1 MHTELEQFI
10 ASSTL
15 CDTHEHTECERFYR
29 DSRHDVLTHLF
40 DNYVV
45 FDLHSAGAS
54 QQSLDALINPGDPDV
69 ARRFR
74 DIQPYWDKI
83 HFTGY
88 AEGVK
93 LAAKRLF
100 GIDAL
105 TPEAL
110 AAAQESCGF
119 KGNDNERLTLLK
131 DIANLDHV
139 QIDTNT
145 RPFPP
150 EMLGQDFFLYDLNM
164 FDFCAGRPDFDLL
177 ERQLGKDVTSLKDL
191 GAAIEV
197 LFDISARYAVAVKSQ
212 HAYVRTLKW
221 TPRSASDAAISFDA
235 VRRLGTAAAEADRL
249 CLGDW
254 CMSRVAQMCAR
265 HDLPFK
271 MHTGYFTKNNFM
283 PTDNL
288 RAGNMDLFLK
298 MHPDTRFVL
307 MHIAYPHSDELIAL
321 AKHYTN
327 VSIDMCW
334 AWSINPLHASDF
346 VRRYLHAAPKNK
358 LFVFGGD
365 TLLPTSSVGYAMQ
378 FRKWFGKTLGREVDD
393 GSLSEA
399 EAIRLAEFFMMANP
413 YDYYDLTGKKEVL
426 RTGDAESVTKLGHQG
441 AFSAPPK
448 SIRDSGRA

>member
-1 MHTELEQFI
+1 MHSELEEFI
-10 ASSTL
+10 ASSKL
-15 CDTHEHTECERFYR
+15 CNTHEHTEYERFYR
-29 DSRHDVLTHLF
+29 ASRHDVLTHLF

-54 QQSLDALINPGDPDV
+54 QQILDALVDPINPDV
-69 ARRFR
+69 ERRFR
-74 DIQPYWDKI
+74 DVQPYWKKI
-83 HFTGY
+83 ELTGY

-100 GIDAL
+100 AIGAL
-105 TPEAL
+105 TPDAIS
-110 AAAQESCGF
+110 AAQEGCKY
-119 KGNDNERLTLLK
+119 KGAENERRRLLK
-131 DIANLDHV
+131 DIANLDHI

-150 EMLGQDFFLYDLNM
+150 EMMGQDFFLYDLNA
-164 FDFCAGRPDFDLL
+164 FDLCAGRPDFDVL
-177 ERQLGKDVTSLKDL
+177 ERQLGKEVTSLEDL
-191 GAAIEV
+191 GAAIEM

-221 TPRSASDAAISFDA
+221 EPRSETDAAISFA
-235 VRRLGTAAAEADRL
+235 TVRRLGNAAPQADRL

-254 CMSRVAQMCAR
+254 CMSRVAQTCAR

-271 MHTGYFTKNNFM
+271 IHTGYFTNNNFM

-298 MHPDTRFVL
+298 MHPNTRFML

-346 VRRYLHAAPKNK
+346 VRRYLHAAPRNK

-365 TLLPTSSVGYAMQ
+365 TLLPTSSVGYALQ
-378 FRKWFGKTLGREVDD
+378 FRKWFGRTLKREVAD
-393 GSLSEA
+393 GTMSEE
-399 EAIRLAEFFMMANP
+399 EAIRLADFFMMENP
-413 YDYYDLTGKKEVL
+413 YDYYDLTRKKEIL
-426 RTGDAESVTKLGHQG
+426 RSADADSIAKLGHEG
-441 AFSAPPK
+441 AFGAPPK

>member
-1 MHTELEQFI
+1 MHSELEEFI

-15 CDTHEHTECERFYR
+15 CNTHEHTEYERFYR

-54 QQSLDALINPGDPDV
+54 QKSLDALIDPSDPDV

-74 DIQPYWDKI
+74 DVQTYWDRI

-100 GIDAL
+100 GIDVL

-110 AAAQESCGF
+110 SAAQETSAY
-119 KGNDNERLTLLK
+119 KGEKDERLTLLK
-131 DIANLDHV
+131 DVANLDHV

-150 EMLGQDFFLYDLNM
+150 EMMGQDFFLYDLNM
-164 FDFCAGRPDFDLL
+164 FDFCSGRPDFDVL
-177 ERQLGKDVTSLKDL
+177 EGQLGTDATSLEEL
-191 GAAIEV
+191 GGAIGR

-221 TPRSASDAAISFDA
+221 EQRSDADAAISFGA
-235 VRRLGTAAAEADRL
+235 VRRLGKAAPEPDRL

-254 CMSRVAQMCAR
+254 CMSRVAEMCAR

-283 PTDNL
+283 PTENL
-288 RAGNMDLFLK
+288 RAGNMDVFLK
-298 MHPDTRFVL
+298 MHPNTRFVL

-334 AWSINPLHASDF
+334 AWSINPLHASEF
-346 VRRYLHAAPKNK
+346 LRRYLRGAPKNK

-378 FRKWFGKTLGREVDD
+378 FRKWFGRTLGREVAD
-393 GSLSEA
+393 GTMSED
-399 EAIRLAEFFMMANP
+399 EAVQLAEFFMIDNP
-413 YDYYDLTGKKEVL
+413 YDYYDLIRRKEIV
-426 RTGDAESVTKLGHQG
+426 RTSDADSIAKLGHQG
-441 AFSAPPK
+441 AFGATPK